1 MSRRDAGATVESR
14 RDPDWNLAIM
24 NLRAFPQ
31 YVLQDAMHDQVGI
44 AADWRRE
51 VRVTG
56 CGQREVA
63 QVFFRVARLL
73 KRPQHQ
79 VAQDALLRFAGD
91 LGGQLLVHTW
101 SDVHVFWY
109 FNRAHLLAGAA
120 RGPAVGLELH
130 PVNGQ
135 RSHSE
140 RISER
145 RGNHFEI
152 VDA

>member
-79 VAQDALLRFAGD
+79 VAEDALLRFAGD
-91 LGGQLLVHTW
+91 LGRQLLVHAG
-101 SDVHVFWY
+101 SDMHIFWY
-109 FNRAHLLAGAA
+109 FNVTCLLAGAP
-120 RGPAVGLELH
+120 RGPAVGLKLYA
-130 PVNGQ
+130 VNGQ
-135 RSHSE
+135 RGHAQ

-145 RGNHFEI
+145 RSNHFEVI
-152 VDA
+152 DA